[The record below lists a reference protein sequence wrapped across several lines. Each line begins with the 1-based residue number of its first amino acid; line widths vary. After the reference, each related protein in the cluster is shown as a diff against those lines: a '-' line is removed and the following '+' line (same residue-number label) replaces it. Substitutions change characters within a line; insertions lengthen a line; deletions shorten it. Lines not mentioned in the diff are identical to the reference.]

1 EDGNMVDTVLFK
13 DDIFPVIRFDT
24 KDVSGFLPGSSS
36 LGLNLRRI
44 KGFLGRSDNM
54 VKLRGIN
61 LYPIAIGAAAVAH
74 PAATGEYVCR
84 AERDATGREE
94 LVVVVEVEDPANQS
108 VHDSLAAQLKQL
120 FGIQI
125 LVELAAKGATAALTE
140 VDRRQKAIRLIDNR
154 KT

>member
-1 EDGNMVDTVLFK
+1 M
-13 DDIFPVIRFDT
+13 
-24 KDVSGFLPGSSS
+24 
-36 LGLNLRRI
+36 
-44 KGFLGRSDNM
+44 
-54 VKLRGIN
+54 
-61 LYPIAIGAAAVAH
+61 
-74 PAATGEYVCR
+74 
-84 AERDATGREE
+84 
-94 LVVVVEVEDPANQS
+94 VEVEDPANQS